1 MQAVMAPLAA
11 AVHAPGDE
19 KQHYTLSSKLTSTS
33 TTSSGARMITLRFD
47 DIVEK
52 LKQMEEQE
60 SGEAW
65 VDDEE
70 QWEKEKRLG
79 KSPKRKHAARAD
91 GAKIDSPVA
100 DAKLQRLQLQP
111 LDAATSIGDEE
122 EDDDA
127 YEDED
132 EDEDCEPGLTPRPGE
147 GSQIDDPALARARK
161 RMNVLV
167 EIFETEKDYYRDLE
181 ILNNVRCPCLLEI
194 EAATRTLS
202 IDAATRELLTRCMQH
217 INSCT
222 CSL

>member
-100 DAKLQRLQLQP
+100 DEKLQRLQLQP
-111 LDAATSIGDEE
+111 LDASAASIEDE
-122 EDDDA
+122 EDDDGGS
-127 YEDED
+127 

-181 ILNNVRCPCLLEI
+181 ILNNVRCPLF
-194 EAATRTLS
+194 AR
-202 IDAATRELLTRCMQH
+202 D
-217 INSCT
+217 
-222 CSL
+222 